1 MEFFNKKLDITPGV
15 ATYFSDF
22 NFLLFQAIG
31 YQLLDNVKAYGNLG
45 YTYRIPTFTDLNYK
59 SPTTIGNSNLEPKA
73 FARSWFEMEY
83 I

>member
-1 MEFFNKKLDITPGV
+1 MEFSKKIRYHAGSSCYL
-15 ATYFSDF
+15 FSDF
-22 NFLLFQAIG
+22 KFFAFPGIDVG

-59 SPTTIGNSNLEPKA
+59 SPTTIGML
-73 FARSWFEMEY
+73 